1 MPLSAV
7 DVVNPAFERMKILFK
22 PFRLGQWVRFALVGF
37 LAGEM
42 GQSGGCSARLP
53 LDVLTSQTSNELQ
66 GPILPERGLLFVI
79 GIVLL
84 VLLVLTLGVIFA

>member
-42 GQSGGCSARLP
+42 GQGGGCSSFRLP
-53 LDVLTSQTSNELQ
+53 LDLLTSQTSNELQ
-66 GPILPERGLLFVI
+66 GPISPQRGLLLII

-84 VLLVLTLGVIFA
+84 VLLLIR